1 MNHCPYCALAKWA
14 CPRHGEDS
22 KKTKR
27 FLTPEEM
34 EERKSHDEGGGWE
47 VDYGERVS
55 TTFYH
60 DGTIVGV
67 TIETP
72 EEKSDATC
80 TQCKSQDAVYEEFN
94 DDEAGHIF
102 ECRSCNYTEVYREDV
117 DSGEVV
123 EDYSGYE
130 HYYRKERE
138 G

>member
-27 FLTPEEM
+27 FL
-34 EERKSHDEGGGWE
+34 
-47 VDYGERVS
+47 
-55 TTFYH
+55 
-60 DGTIVGV
+60 
-67 TIETP
+67 TP